1 MRRTIALAFA
11 ALLVTAAPA
20 AAESE
25 TRVAQNAAEITVRS
39 ADTEIPTDPGVA
51 NLLLAREA
59 PDGSLRI
66 FESQPGVPLV
76 AVAPCFLVSAQEASC
91 PGDAATKPSLVIAP
105 GKGGDTVAV
114 DLPAAPARVGAVF
127 VAGGAG
133 LDSISGSAGPDTLFG
148 GDGKALSTVPSPSDA
163 VSDQNDAIW
172 GGGGSDILRGE
183 DGHDYLNGGF
193 QNAMLDPAANT
204 LEGGEGR
211 DFFDAGRTP
220 GPDRFVG
227 GTGAD
232 TRVNANTLLNGAAL
246 TNGGQASS
254 AGGDTVSYQTRTYDA
269 AGSAGVTADLD
280 GVADDGAAGEG
291 DEVEADVEALT
302 GTLRDDTLTGSTH
315 DNALIGGLGVDRL
328 AGGAGAD
335 RFMLKDGVADRCY
348 SKGAGDTVDA
358 DLADPNPD
366 ECPPFSI
373 SVVMP
378 PLFTFNAQPVDE
390 TIPYVVLGAR
400 LRRMGARVVARVR
413 CPRGARRACRGRL
426 ELARARRR
434 PAALTAR
441 RYRVRPGTARR
452 VVLRPSRRELAGLR
466 GDRRARLTAVA
477 RGTSDIGPTTTSV
490 VRRLS
495 PR

>member
-1 MRRTIALAFA
+1 MATTTSTAASRTRCSTRPPTRSRA
-11 ALLVTAAPA
+11 AKGGTSSTPGGRLVLTASSAAPA
-20 AAESE
+20 P
-25 TRVAQNAAEITVRS
+25 TR
-39 ADTEIPTDPGVA
+39 
-51 NLLLAREA
+51 
-59 PDGSLRI
+59 
-66 FESQPGVPLV
+66 
-76 AVAPCFLVSAQEASC
+76 
-91 PGDAATKPSLVIAP
+91 
-105 GKGGDTVAV
+105 
-114 DLPAAPARVGAVF
+114 
-127 VAGGAG
+127 
-133 LDSISGSAGPDTLFG
+133 
-148 GDGKALSTVPSPSDA
+148 
-163 VSDQNDAIW
+163 
-172 GGGGSDILRGE
+172 
-183 DGHDYLNGGF
+183 
-193 QNAMLDPAANT
+193 
-204 LEGGEGR
+204 
-211 DFFDAGRTP
+211 
-220 GPDRFVG
+220 
-227 GTGAD
+227 
-232 TRVNANTLLNGAAL
+232 RVNANTLLNGAAL

-400 LRRMGARVVARVR
+400 LRRTGGRLVARVR

-434 PAALTAR
+434 AR
-441 RYRVRPGTARR
+441 R
-452 VVLRPSRRELAGLR
+452 
-466 GDRRARLTAVA
+466 
-477 RGTSDIGPTTTSV
+477 
-490 VRRLS
+490 
-495 PR
+495 